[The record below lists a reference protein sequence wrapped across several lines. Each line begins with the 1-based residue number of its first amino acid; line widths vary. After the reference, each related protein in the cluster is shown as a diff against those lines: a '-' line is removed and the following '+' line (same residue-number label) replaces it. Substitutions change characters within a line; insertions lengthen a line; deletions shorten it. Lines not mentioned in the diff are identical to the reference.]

1 MENLT
6 KFLTIKNKTRKKRMK
21 LDNKVKLQIV
31 HTLAKDSEEEEET
44 YLKNCQKGFL
54 PLTALFLSK
63 MIISLPS
70 GSNES
75 KSAKENFQFG
85 LSPKVSQP

>member
-44 YLKNCQKGFL
+44 YFKNCQKGFL
-54 PLTALFLSK
+54 PL
-63 MIISLPS
+63 
-70 GSNES
+70 
-75 KSAKENFQFG
+75 
-85 LSPKVSQP
+85 V